1 MKQTEK
7 TETKKNLT
15 DAELQQATGG
25 KSNTPGTDCRTI
37 DSALSCLDNYSNGC
51 TWSSKEGYCYNFNEK
66 GK

>member
-25 KSNTPGTDCRTI
+25 EIAPSM
-37 DSALSCLDNYSNGC
+37 Y
-51 TWSSKEGYCYNFNEK
+51 TWNSKRMATK
-66 GK
+66 QAV